1 MDLLWND
8 DPEELLLELGFG
20 CDEPDLSG
28 RIPARFI
35 NYQSQARGINL
46 NVFLEAQKSRI
57 DLENPD
63 VSNRFRQVEVLQQVS
78 VAFSSLA
85 GPHKGPYSRDMSP
98 EARERRRRMG
108 MLFRRASKKSLSQ
121 LPGPIPQELTVATAM
136 TMPGVLPKA
145 LEPTYSPEDRK
156 VPFKRVKLQ
165 DTLSL
170 SPFVEEEGE
179 EAEAQGD
186 TTSTG
191 YTPEGEPRTIRERFL
206 DRVLQ
211 RKRSLQMRES
221 FEMEELGSFDESS
234 AVGQDPAGTHFAR
247 GLIRVNSCQ
256 SDSSGFLE
264 DPLIPALPQDTSPA
278 PDLLKALSALSGG
291 STDSHPGDM
300 PTQTSLCSP
309 TASDHM
315 PDLLPG
321 PGSPEASDQLQ
332 VPTSTLDSDSASK
345 LQTSQQVP
353 HGNEQDVYLETDI
366 EWQEESQDIVIVER
380 EEESFHKDSD
390 NEKNVVEDVLGPE
403 ELCPKVSELIEVES
417 LDDVFETSVDSSE
430 VDSGD
435 VETFF
440 EELDSFGQVY
450 WAEPVQVVDLSP
462 LSESLEDLDTIEE
475 LAREP
480 NLDFLPSAR
489 KSSLPNDRTFRDS
502 IKSNIEDKS
511 SSMPLIDLEDKSSK
525 RSISIQMLS
534 SSSSHIVH
542 RKDIPYVD
550 NPKHA
555 ALPRRFKLDT
565 TNAFRAVQSWTDL
578 HIQYKPNVMK
588 FRQVSTSAGA
598 SLNRPS
604 ESYWPSHPVR
614 AHEWQSDDCLHRT
627 SKEESRGFSRDMG
640 MWTEGE
646 DEEVDRAGGQG
657 RGQTCTSEHKC
668 NCRKQGCQ
676 QHMLSQRE
684 LEELLLHLHRFCSVL
699 GLVEEHLTEEQTVV
713 YSALSHQDRERVAE
727 LLRLRQA
734 VRQEAL
740 ELEKQLCD
748 LVHHDDRS
756 LTQNMLLLLDEQS
769 HLCSQL
775 RLSSSG
781 PEEAHRR
788 TVATQC
794 SLQNGPRQ
802 PYSEA
807 PGSLPLQQTPSHLA
821 LGCAPAKSDK
831 LPLVGFLH
839 RLTHSIR
846 H

>member
-353 HGNEQDVYLETDI
+353 HGNERDNNDVLLPSYDSSPVTEPLANGQQETTAKIRSSDIDNIHETSDLEEKNAYFVPSPKREIYSNSVHTTHFDKIPHYQTSKSTEEDFHSQKKTNSPMVTHFLSRQDSFESLTMNEEGPLRNILEVKRIVSNLGPRLPSEDVYLETDI

-676 QHMLSQRE
+676 QHM
-684 LEELLLHLHRFCSVL
+684 V
-699 GLVEEHLTEEQTVV
+699 
-713 YSALSHQDRERVAE
+713 RVNYE
-727 LLRLRQA
+727 CNFLM
-734 VRQEAL
+734 E
-740 ELEKQLCD
+740 
-748 LVHHDDRS
+748 S
-756 LTQNMLLLLDEQS
+756 LWQQS
-769 HLCSQL
+769 
-775 RLSSSG
+775 
-781 PEEAHRR
+781 
-788 TVATQC
+788 
-794 SLQNGPRQ
+794 
-802 PYSEA
+802 
-807 PGSLPLQQTPSHLA
+807 
-821 LGCAPAKSDK
+821 
-831 LPLVGFLH
+831 
-839 RLTHSIR
+839 
-846 H
+846 